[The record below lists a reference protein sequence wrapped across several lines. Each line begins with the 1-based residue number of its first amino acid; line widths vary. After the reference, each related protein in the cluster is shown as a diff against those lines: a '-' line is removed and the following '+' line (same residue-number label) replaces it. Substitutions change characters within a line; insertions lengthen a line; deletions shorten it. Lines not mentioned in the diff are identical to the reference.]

1 MLPFVHP
8 ELSGGVVLCI
18 DDNQDVL
25 ECEKAFLETFGY
37 TVLTAA
43 SGGKGLELASLHSVD
58 VVILDYVMHAMNGEE
73 LAVEMRRLRPQ
84 APIILL
90 TQGRGVPE
98 WTLNLIDALVD
109 KDRLAS
115 QLLPTIAYLQGS
127 GGISPTSY
135 DA

>member
-1 MLPFVHP
+1 MPPTFCP
-8 ELSGGVVLCI
+8 ELAGGLVLCI

-25 ECEKAFLETFGY
+25 ECERAFLETFGY
-37 TVLTAA
+37 TVLTAP
-43 SGGKGLELASLHSVD
+43 SGGKGLELASIFAID
-58 VVILDYVMHAMNGEE
+58 VVILGYFMSTMNGHEV
-73 LAVEMRRLRPQ
+73 AMEMRQLRPQ

-90 TQGRGVPE
+90 TEGESVPE
-98 WTLNLIDALVD
+98 PALSLVDALVA

-127 GGISPTSY
+127 ARTSPSSY